1 MGSIDEYTNK
11 YNYFKLKK
19 HINSSIHDVD
29 THLIKEFVNE
39 YKKDVSQHERTR
51 QHISDKLQELIVEMA
66 TKDDII
72 KSKNEII
79 HNIKN
84 ESAAMQKIL
93 SSEIAE
99 LKANLLSF
107 LPYKRSFRISFY
119 FVMLFLFFQLSDIFL
134 NIHIIEKFWGLTG
147 LFVSAGFLVM
157 SYFLLL
163 DWNKKNNEL

>member
-1 MGSIDEYTNK
+1 MGTIDEYTNK
-11 YNYFKLKK
+11 YNYLKLKK

-79 HNIKN
+79 LNIKN
-84 ESAAMQKIL
+84 ESAAMQEIL

-99 LKANLLSF
+99 LKANLFSNVRL
-107 LPYKRSFRISFY
+107 
-119 FVMLFLFFQLSDIFL
+119 
-134 NIHIIEKFWGLTG
+134 
-147 LFVSAGFLVM
+147 GFCM
-157 SYFLLL
+157 C
-163 DWNKKNNEL
+163 